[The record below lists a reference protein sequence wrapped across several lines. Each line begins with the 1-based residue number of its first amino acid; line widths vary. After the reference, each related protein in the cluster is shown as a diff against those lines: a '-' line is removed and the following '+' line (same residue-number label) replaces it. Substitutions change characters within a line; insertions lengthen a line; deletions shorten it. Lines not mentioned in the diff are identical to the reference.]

1 VTITNKNTHQPTH
14 LRPQPAAGTSEPVSR
29 WSTLRADLRRR
40 HNARVDRRNLE
51 LQLASYSS
59 EAQIS
64 ELEAIFSRY
73 EGSDVAEL
81 RTVIQRARAV
91 A

>member
-1 VTITNKNTHQPTH
+1 
-14 LRPQPAAGTSEPVSR
+14 VSR
-29 WSTLRADLRRR
+29 WSTLRADLRQR

-51 LQLASYSS
+51 QQLASYSS